1 LSDGLSGQTV
11 SLPLAVLTA
20 AQFSDHKA
28 HFRTVGLLSSWE
40 LPAAVW
46 VGRAVP
52 PTIRWR
58 YASAPSW
65 ELLPGGLWQVRGV
78 VLRAV

>member
-1 LSDGLSGQTV
+1 MPV
-11 SLPLAVLTA
+11 FTA
-20 AQFSDHKA
+20 AQCNDLKA

-52 PTIRWR
+52 PTPLRWR

-65 ELLPGGLWQVRGV
+65 ELLLGGLWQVSGV